1 MIPQFNRPTLVTLTG
16 PTCSGK
22 TFLRERAEGRYGWNR
37 IVSTTTRPMR
47 AGEVEGVDYYFITDE
62 QSRGLEEI
70 GQLAELVEFR
80 GVRYGVT
87 SAEMH
92 AKFNRD
98 TRVATVILEPNGL
111 VQYRKLCQQK
121 GIDVFSIYVHL
132 TEDELLNRLHWRAM
146 GDEKLRSPENIAGIR
161 KAYEDRK
168 SSIKGEERRWLNTN
182 IWDAIVPGNDVLK
195 ALDMIELGIQWRNR
209 RNEPVTA

>member
-22 TFLRERAEGRYGWNR
+22 TYLRERAESRFGWNR

-47 AGEVEGVDYYFITDE
+47 EGEVEGVDYYFISDE
-62 QSRGLEEI
+62 QSRDLEAG

-87 SAEMH
+87 LKEMER
-92 AKFNRD
+92 KFA
-98 TRVATVILEPNGL
+98 TAPFVATVILEPNGL
-111 VQYRKLCQQK
+111 VQYRKLCQEE
-121 GIDVFSIYVHL
+121 GIDVFSIYVHV
-132 TEDELLNRLHWRAM
+132 TEDELLNRLRWRAM

-161 KAYEDRK
+161 KAYDDRRA
-168 SSIKGEERRWLNTN
+168 SIKGEERRWLNTN
-182 IWDAIVPGNDVLK
+182 IWDAIVPGNDVFK
-195 ALDMIELGIQWRNR
+195 ALDMIEQGIKWRNR